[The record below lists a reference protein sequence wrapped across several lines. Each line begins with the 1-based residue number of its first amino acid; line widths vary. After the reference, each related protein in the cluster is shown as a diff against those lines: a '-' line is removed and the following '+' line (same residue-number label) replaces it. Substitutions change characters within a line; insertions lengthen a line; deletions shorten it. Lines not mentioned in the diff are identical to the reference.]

1 MGSFVCVS
9 TRSEHPSCGRRLEFI
24 QYKYFVSNTIR
35 NMSDTLFLLDMLRN
49 SNQEKIRAQKD
60 AMILDMAMEQK
71 RKMQEAKKPGSKTYS
86 NAGGFIGVDQLAK
99 GNSTK
104 QSVVKKTKQRD
115 AEENPSMMTQDSE
128 MFILGLL
135 KEQRQEEIYKERV
148 QQISEESLGC
158 VSDENCLK
166 KFGN

>member
-1 MGSFVCVS
+1 MG
-9 TRSEHPSCGRRLEFI
+9 I

-99 GNSTK
+99 GN
-104 QSVVKKTKQRD
+104 
-115 AEENPSMMTQDSE
+115 PSMMTQDSE

>member
-1 MGSFVCVS
+1 MG
-9 TRSEHPSCGRRLEFI
+9 I

-86 NAGGFIGVDQLAK
+86 NPGGFIGVDQLAE
-99 GNSTK
+99 G
-104 QSVVKKTKQRD
+104 
-115 AEENPSMMTQDSE
+115 NPSMMTQDSE

>member
-1 MGSFVCVS
+1 MG
-9 TRSEHPSCGRRLEFI
+9 I

-115 AEENPSMMTQDSE
+115 AEENPSITQDSE

>member
-1 MGSFVCVS
+1 MG
-9 TRSEHPSCGRRLEFI
+9 I
-24 QYKYFVSNTIR
+24 QSKYFVSNTIR

>member
-1 MGSFVCVS
+1 MGSFVCMG

-104 QSVVKKTKQRD
+104 QSVAKKTKQRD

>member
-1 MGSFVCVS
+1 MG
-9 TRSEHPSCGRRLEFI
+9 SEHPSCGRRLEFI

-104 QSVVKKTKQRD
+104 QSVVKKMKQRD

-158 VSDENCLK
+158 VSGENCLK